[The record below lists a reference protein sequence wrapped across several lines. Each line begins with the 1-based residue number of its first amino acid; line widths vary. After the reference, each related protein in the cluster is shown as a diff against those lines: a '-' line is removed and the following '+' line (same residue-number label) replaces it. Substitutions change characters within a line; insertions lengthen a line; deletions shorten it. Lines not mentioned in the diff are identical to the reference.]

1 MYNIYIL
8 NLYSKLPNSSVNLS
22 KQLNISCLC
31 TFKFQILQVINV
43 GGHKYI
49 AISFRVSLNGILR
62 SNNAAITQK
71 MQIKKKIDIKWKICR
86 SNKCVVSFLHALFG
100 FYSSSRQVLWKPVWM
115 RHDTLSNS
123 IYLKMLQ
130 LRSFSSFIMSSNL
143 KIQTNHTLQTWK

>member
-1 MYNIYIL
+1 MKKKSHLWERDREKEKKRLYNIYIL

-71 MQIKKKIDIKWKICR
+71 MQIKKKTDIKWKICKATNVL
-86 SNKCVVSFLHALFG
+86 SVFFMPCLVS
-100 FYSSSRQVLWKPVWM
+100 
-115 RHDTLSNS
+115 
-123 IYLKMLQ
+123 ILQ
-130 LRSFSSFIMSSNL
+130 ADKFFENRFECGMTHWATEYI
-143 KIQTNHTLQTWK
+143 